1 MLPGSSEMQ
10 TVDIWYESLT
20 SKFWVYLTSIK
31 CKIVPTIDT
40 NNDNASK
47 IIEYNFPNF
56 SKGTAK
62 LLFKPVKHNTSETI

>member
-10 TVDIWYESLT
+10 TIGICCENLT

-40 NNDNASK
+40 NNDSASK

-56 SKGTAK
+56 LKRTAK
-62 LLFKPVKHNTSETI
+62 LICLTKPVKQFNL

>member
-10 TVDIWYESLT
+10 TVGIWCENLT
-20 SKFWVYLTSIK
+20 SKFWVYLISIK

-40 NNDNASK
+40 NNDNVSK

-56 SKGTAK
+56 SKGTTK
-62 LLFKPVKHNTSETI
+62 LLFGLIKPVK